1 MATTTPH
8 RTIDAQKA
16 YTKSALMEVFA
27 LKDWRTL
34 DEWLDSHGI
43 EPTPGPG
50 RGMQNDLVSGSAIL
64 AAVEGGAA

>member
-1 MATTTPH
+1 MATANPH
-8 RTIDAQKA
+8 QTIDRNRA
-16 YTKSALMEVFA
+16 YTKTALLEVFN

-50 RGMQNDLVSGSAIL
+50 RGSQNDLVSGSAIL